1 VIALVLDCVDRDP
14 RCDPQLDSRAD
25 YYACLLL
32 AAEADPAMVESL
44 VRAHEQPPD
53 DEWPT
58 GNVLPLDVLVGMAA
72 RGSRQAQAAVVRYLA
87 TGARWLDVLEWGQE
101 HYERTPRLSSWRS
114 TVDGLGAVLCERF
127 PSNDLLF
134 AALEETGIA
143 WYLSA
148 DSAPWSVWA
157 ARNPAIAA
165 AIRQSPFTARNF
177 DKVQAGLKSLST
189 EAVLDSMSTDELLG
203 IEVEGVCRAASRVLA
218 KRTGEGDARL
228 LIAAAREETLVMRGP
243 AIEALAHQQRPEA
256 LEIAAEVS
264 DAVLSGLLRGYMFR
278 ALVALRYDATRG
290 LARDWLS
297 SDQTTRRRAA
307 GSILEQHAAADD
319 VAMIRA
325 YVRAEPLDCVTGD
338 MYLVLDLVRA
348 LARHPGQGPYDE
360 LGAIFDGIPYSFGR
374 GRVAAAL
381 AATDPKFVET
391 RAVECLWD
399 CESEVRDVGIEHVNP
414 DHPAVR
420 GRLQDIAADWA
431 EDPDTQRAARAR
443 LNQH

>member
-1 VIALVLDCVDRDP
+1 MDDLGALAPPGSLLGQLERGRGAGFQRARAAPVDEVIALVLDCVDRDP

-148 DSAPWSVWA
+148 DLRRGRSGRRGTRRSP
-157 ARNPAIAA
+157 P
-165 AIRQSPFTARNF
+165 QS
-177 DKVQAGLKSLST
+177 
-189 EAVLDSMSTDELLG
+189 
-203 IEVEGVCRAASRVLA
+203 ASR
-218 KRTGEGDARL
+218 RSR
-228 LIAAAREETLVMRGP
+228 REISTKSR
-243 AIEALAHQQRPEA
+243 Q
-256 LEIAAEVS
+256 VS
-264 DAVLSGLLRGYMFR
+264 S
-278 ALVALRYDATRG
+278 
-290 LARDWLS
+290 
-297 SDQTTRRRAA
+297 
-307 GSILEQHAAADD
+307 
-319 VAMIRA
+319 
-325 YVRAEPLDCVTGD
+325 P
-338 MYLVLDLVRA
+338 
-348 LARHPGQGPYDE
+348 
-360 LGAIFDGIPYSFGR
+360 
-374 GRVAAAL
+374 
-381 AATDPKFVET
+381 
-391 RAVECLWD
+391 
-399 CESEVRDVGIEHVNP
+399 
-414 DHPAVR
+414 
-420 GRLQDIAADWA
+420 
-431 EDPDTQRAARAR
+431 
-443 LNQH
+443 